1 MVVTTGYSAPVE
13 FLGKDYKGLV
23 NYKLNKLNKVS
34 GMESFSTNYSSDQ
47 EWAYPDLDHAYELM
61 KKCYEDKL

>member
-47 EWAYPDLDHAYELM
+47 EWVYPDLDHAYELM
-61 KKCYEDKL
+61 KQML